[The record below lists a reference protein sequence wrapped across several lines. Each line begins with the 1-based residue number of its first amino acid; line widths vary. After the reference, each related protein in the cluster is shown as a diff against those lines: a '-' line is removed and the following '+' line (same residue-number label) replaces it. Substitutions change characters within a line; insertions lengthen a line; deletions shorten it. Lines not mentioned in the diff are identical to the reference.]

1 MKSFTATI
9 VLGIATHTVA
19 AFGSAPKFLTD
30 LLPSDDEIRQMVAG
44 LSVESSDDTAHHRR
58 LGSSNKYA
66 YVQFYEDSCSR
77 ARQEALVHV
86 EECTTSTSSGG
97 SDVALWYRATAT
109 NEVSLDVWLGT
120 TQCSGTP
127 LSTTLS
133 FSPTCNWHTNATA
146 TTSYSVKGTD
156 VLYDLYTDDKCTVSQ
171 YSADVNDLNKLMDG
185 MLEGGTSTCQKHE
198 VGSGSLKVSA
208 DDTGVTLAQYASEDC
223 SGTQVASKKI
233 LPGECT
239 FVSSAISG
247 SKDNVYV
254 YLGGSEG
261 ACEIGQFKY
270 CPPSSASLPSI
281 NIVTFMFMMILT
293 ITQLGFN

>member
-19 AFGSAPKFLTD
+19 AFSSAPKFLTD

-66 YVQFYEDSCSR
+66 YVQRYEESCSR
-77 ARQEALVHV
+77 AGRELLVHL
-86 EECTTSTSSGG
+86 EECVSWNSGG
-97 SDVALWYRATAT
+97 TDVAVWYRATAT
-109 NEVSLDVWLGT
+109 NEVSMDIWLGT

-127 LSTTLS
+127 LSTTLVA
-133 FSPTCNWHTNATA
+133 SPTCNWHTNATA

-156 VLYDLYTDDKCTVSQ
+156 VLYDLYTDDKCTVSS
-171 YSADVNDLNKLMDG
+171 YSVNGANKLLDN
-185 MLEGGTSTCQKHE
+185 MLEGGSSTCQKHE
-198 VGSGSLKVSA
+198 VGSGSMHLSA
-208 DDTGVTLAQYASEDC
+208 DDTGMTAAQFTSEDC
-223 SGTQVASKKI
+223 TGTQVTSKKI

-247 SKDNVYV
+247 SENNVYV

-261 ACEIGQFKY
+261 ACELGQFKY

-281 NIVTFMFMMILT
+281 NIVAFMFMMILT